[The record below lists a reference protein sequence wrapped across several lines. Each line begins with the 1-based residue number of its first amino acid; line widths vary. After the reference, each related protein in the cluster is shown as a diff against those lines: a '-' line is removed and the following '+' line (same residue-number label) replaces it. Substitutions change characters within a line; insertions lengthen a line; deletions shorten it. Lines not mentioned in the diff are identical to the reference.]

1 MGDRVAVPDQGDL
14 PDWRVVALRGVLA
27 LAFGLVV
34 LLWPA
39 ASLDTTLFAF
49 AAFALVY
56 GVVAL
61 VSGLR
66 RPAAP
71 ARTSLVEGVAGIAFA
86 VAAFA
91 WPGPT
96 ATVATTLVGLWAIV
110 VGGLQAGEA
119 IKRRDAIPDEWLR
132 AVAGAATVLFGVLL
146 LARPYLGGPALTVM
160 VGVYAAAFGGL
171 IVAFAVEA
179 RRRAAAALGHS
190 QD

>member
-1 MGDRVAVPDQGDL
+1 MGGSVATADPSGF

-34 LLWPA
+34 LFWPA

-61 VSGLR
+61 TAGLR
-66 RPAAP
+66 RPP
-71 ARTSLVEGVAGIAFA
+71 RPDRMSLVEGVAGIAFA

-96 ATVATTLVGLWAIV
+96 ATVATAIV
-110 VGGLQAGEA
+110 AGWAVVVGALQAWAA
-119 IKRRDAIPDEWLR
+119 IRRREAIPDEWLR
-132 AVAGAATVLFGVLL
+132 AVAGGATVLFGLIL

-160 VGVYAAAFGGL
+160 VGVYAVAFGGL
-171 IVAFAVEA
+171 VVAFAAEA
-179 RRRAAAALGHS
+179 RRRAGTVFGHA
-190 QD
+190 

>member
-1 MGDRVAVPDQGDL
+1 MDGGAATDQRFAL
-14 PDWRVVALRGVLA
+14 PDWRVVALRGALA

-34 LLWPA
+34 LLWPG

-56 GVVAL
+56 GIVSI

-66 RPAAP
+66 GDDGPG
-71 ARTSLVEGVAGIAFA
+71 RTSLVEGVAGIAFA

-96 ATVATTLVGLWAIV
+96 ATVATTLVGFWAIL

-119 IKRRDAIPDEWLR
+119 IQRRDAIPDEWLR
-132 AVAGAATVLFGVLL
+132 ALAGAATVLFGVLL

-171 IVAFAVEA
+171 IVAFAIEA
-179 RRRAAAALGHS
+179 RRRAVAALDHP
-190 QD
+190 